1 MGRPFRGTRA
11 GVRVQLPLEEREVL
25 ARFLA
30 DVAGL
35 LARPEPGTDGDP
47 DGGPDGDPDGD
58 PDRSADPL
66 AALEAAVRVTPPRDP
81 AVLRLLP
88 DGSRDDP
95 EVAQSYRRLTEPT
108 LRERKTAALELAGR
122 ALVRPDPVVLDP
134 AEAQALLKGLTD
146 VRLVIAER
154 LGLRTD
160 EDVELLHAALAS
172 GGDAGPGVELV
183 RAAAVY
189 DALSWWQE
197 SLVSALRR

>member
-1 MGRPFRGTRA
+1 MGGPFLGA
-11 GVRVQLPLEEREVL
+11 GSVVLVQLPIEEREVL

-35 LARPEPGTDGDP
+35 LAEPEPGSGPAPAPGGADGAVEA
-47 DGGPDGDPDGD
+47 
-58 PDRSADPL
+58 ADPL

-95 EVAQSYRRLTEPT
+95 EVAQSFRRLTEPT

-122 ALVRPDPVVLDP
+122 ALVRPDPVLLDP

-154 LGLRTD
+154 LGLRTE
-160 EDVELLHAALAS
+160 EDVDLLHAALDDDA
-172 GGDAGPGVELV
+172 AGPDGVEIA

-197 SLVSALRR
+197 SLVSALQA

>member
-11 GVRVQLPLEEREVL
+11 GVRVQLPIEEREVL

-35 LARPEPGTDGDP
+35 LAEPEPEPGVTDPPVGAAGAAAGGD
-47 DGGPDGDPDGD
+47 DPF
-58 PDRSADPL
+58 

-95 EVAQSYRRLTEPT
+95 EVAQSFRRLTEPT

-122 ALVRPDPVVLDP
+122 ALVRADPVVLDA

-160 EDVELLHAALAS
+160 EDVERLHAALAS
-172 GGDAGPGVELV
+172 GSDHAEAA

-197 SLVSALRR
+197 SLVTALRR

>member
-11 GVRVQLPLEEREVL
+11 GVRVQLAIEEREVL

-35 LARPEPGTDGDP
+35 LAEPEPGTAADGA
-47 DGGPDGDPDGD
+47 DGVDVVT
-58 PDRSADPL
+58 DPL

-95 EVAQSYRRLTEPT
+95 EVAQSFRRLTEPT

-122 ALVRPDPVVLDP
+122 ALVRPDPVLLDP
-134 AEAQALLKGLTD
+134 AEALALLKGLTD

-154 LGLRTD
+154 LGLRTED
-160 EDVELLHAALAS
+160 DVELLHAVLA
-172 GGDAGPGVELV
+172 DDAAGPDAAEIA